1 MPGAGQLWVGRWHR
15 GVVLVA
21 VWAALVVS
29 VLALPVRDVVGIP
42 SLLARPGVLDAVLVG
57 NVVVLAFR
65 AYAIIDAFRCARRP
79 LRMPVPLLPAT
90 AGEHVVVRAAGVALA
105 VVNVLPHAAVAHYGL
120 EARAVLT
127 DVFPVAAEPAHAA
140 EPVGADGPES
150 TGRAE
155 PSSLMG
161 RDRFSILLLGSDAG
175 PLRRSLRTDSIMVA
189 TIEPSSGRA
198 GLISV
203 PRNLVRVPLP
213 GWVRAPWRCGCFP
226 GPINGL
232 FDYFRDRDDLV
243 PDGVDDPGMAVLIG
257 AVEELLQLPIDR
269 YAMVDLRGFVDVVD
283 ALGGVTVHVDRR
295 IYDQLDSPH
304 EGEWDAIDLRP
315 GRHHLDGRQA
325 LVYVRTRRGS
335 DDYGRM
341 HRQRCFLGALLEQ
354 ADAPTVLR
362 RFARL
367 AAIARASITTDLPRD
382 VLSDVVDLA
391 VMVDPADVRLLSVT
405 PPDFVAGRDRD
416 GYPIP
421 DVALVRTAVRSLLD
435 AEPAPAAPAPV
446 VQSATTRETPTTT
459 PPPTT
464 EPLSRACR

>member
-1 MPGAGQLWVGRWHR
+1 M
-15 GVVLVA
+15 
-21 VWAALVVS
+21 
-29 VLALPVRDVVGIP
+29 LALPIHDLVGIA

-57 NVVVLAFR
+57 NALVLAFR
-65 AYAIIDAFRCARRP
+65 AYAVVDAFRCARRP

-90 AGEHVVVRAAGVALA
+90 AGEHVMVRATGVALA
-105 VVNVLPHAAVAHYGL
+105 MVTVLPHAAVAHYGL

-140 EPVGADGPES
+140 EAVDADGRES

-155 PSSLMG
+155 PSPLMG
-161 RDRFSILLLGSDAG
+161 TDRFTILLLGSDAG
-175 PLRRSLRTDSIMVA
+175 PLRRSLRTDTIMVA

-213 GWVRAPWRCGCFP
+213 GWLRAPWRCRCFP

-232 FDYFRDRDDLV
+232 LDYFKDRDDLV

-257 AVEELLQLPIDR
+257 ALEELLRLSIDH

-283 ALGGVTVHVDRR
+283 ALGGVTIHVDRR

-315 GRHHLDGRQA
+315 GRHHLNGRQA

-341 HRQRCFLGALLEQ
+341 QRQRCFLGALLEQ

-362 RFARL
+362 RFGRL
-367 AAIARASITTDLPRD
+367 AAIARASLTTDVPRD
-382 VLSDVVDLA
+382 LLSGVVDLA
-391 VMVDPADVRLLSVT
+391 VMVDPADVRVLSIT

-421 DVALVRTAVRSLLD
+421 DLALVRTAVRSLLD
-435 AEPAPAAPAPV
+435 AEPAPATPAPV
-446 VQSATTRETPTTT
+446 VESATARATRTTT
-459 PPPTT
+459 PTPAT